1 LNSFNIYNF
10 FNIKKLKN
18 EFNKI
23 NRMGIG
29 CCNNTLDYPSFVLS
43 TEKKEGLDVYSNR
56 YFIIYKNS
64 LNYFGCP
71 FCSQYFNE
79 EEKEKLK
86 PIFDSFVNV
95 NPTVY
100 KELNDEYNN
109 LIKSQEIDIFPQLE
123 SIGKQFEQGK
133 YIIEK
138 YQYLKYTCISDNNKQ
153 CYLKLYT
160 GNIPKII
167 VDKDLDQRY
176 QYDNWKNNEEI
187 KKDLYDMR
195 DSEIYQQELC
205 EKIKEEW
212 ELEQIN
218 KSKFTHK
225 DLEYFARSQVNCI
238 PYFVGSPSQLTTVFN
253 YVSYSHDLN
262 YAEKKLLKEI
272 VASYAGSGND
282 RRTFMYMEENEVK
295 MTSKDNKDFLNFLND
310 YEAKLVH

>member
-1 LNSFNIYNF
+1 MNSFNIYNF

-86 PIFDSFVNV
+86 PIFNLFVNV
-95 NPTVY
+95 NPNVY